1 MQYEDWHTHNSL
13 CKHAVGSIEDY
24 IKKAIE
30 FNIDLIGISDHFPY
44 EYLSS
49 EIPSLK
55 DIPYEGYAMPTTNL
69 DSYILQLE
77 ALREKYEDQIDIKA
91 AFEIDFFKHQDHILN
106 KYLKNYL
113 DKLDYILGS
122 VHVLF
127 GKAGVFAFDDGR
139 FLNKYKEYDVNDE
152 IYIEYYDSLQIM
164 IKSPTF
170 EFDIVTHFD
179 LPKKF
184 DKRVE
189 DKDLVMEKAIKTLE
203 LVKKRDLCVEI
214 NTSGL
219 RKKVKEQYPSIDII
233 KIIYELDIPI
243 LLGSDAHD
251 PIHISYK
258 FEEITK
264 LLKNIGFTQL
274 AHFEKRKR
282 SFIEI

>member
-13 CKHAVGSIEDY
+13 CKHAVGTIEDY
-24 IKKAIE
+24 VKKAIE
-30 FNIDLIGISDHFPY
+30 LDLNVIGISDHFPY

-55 DIPYEGYAMPTTNL
+55 DIPYEGYAMPTNNL
-69 DSYILQLE
+69 ETYILQLDN
-77 ALREKYEDQIDIKA
+77 LKEKYVNQIHIRT
-91 AFEIDFFKHQDHILN
+91 AFEIDFFKHQDHLLN

-113 DKLDYILGS
+113 NKLDYILGS

-139 FLNKYKEYDVNDE
+139 FLNKYKEYDGNDE
-152 IYIEYYDSLQIM
+152 IYIEYYDSLQVM

-170 EFDIVTHFD
+170 ELDIVTHFD

-184 DKRVE
+184 DKRIE
-189 DKDLVMEKAIKTLE
+189 DEDMIMGKVIETLE
-203 LVKKRDLCVEI
+203 LVKKHDLTIEI

-219 RKKVKEQYPSIDII
+219 RKKVKEQYPHIDII
-233 KIIYELDIPI
+233 KKIYELGIPI
-243 LLGSDAHD
+243 LLGSDAHKPED
-251 PIHISYK
+251 VAYEFKSIAK
-258 FEEITK
+258 M
-264 LLKNIGFTQL
+264 LKNIGFNQL

-282 SFIEI
+282 SYVDF